1 MHKLMLIVLVCG
13 FSNIQVYAVKADLIA
28 TPFQRAV
35 KVGVRSVEFLLNLP
49 VAVKALSLVGLA
61 SAGLF
66 FSWKHETPKPLKK
79 EPLLKEPLLK
89 ELLLQEQLLKEQFL
103 KKEQLLREQFLQK
116 QLSCEELFFSNQ
128 DGISALAQFDREHG
142 IVVDEIGF
150 RNKVAQ
156 GFPPKYLN
164 EKQVVMSHCDEI
176 FLSKEDKQTHILRTS
191 WLNGCYG
198 VACLFKYPDGSQRAM
213 MAHDGFLQ
221 SKVFKDLLHRAR
233 RAHKDAIEVQFV
245 FVENQIA
252 QTSVPLE
259 KKAMFLKL
267 FHMFIGAEPIMLSY
281 SEQSDFTVFLQED
294 CPARW
299 EVSVVE

>member
-1 MHKLMLIVLVCG
+1 MHKLMLIVLVCA
-13 FSNIQVYAVKADLIA
+13 FSNIQVYAVKAELNSQ
-28 TPFQRAV
+28 PFQRAV

-66 FSWKHETPKPLKK
+66 FSWKHETSKRLKK
-79 EPLLKEPLLK
+79 ERLLK

-103 KKEQLLREQFLQK
+103 KKEQLLQK
-116 QLSCEELFFSNQ
+116 QLSSAEKFFSNQ
-128 DGISALAQFDREHG
+128 DGISVLAQDDREHG
-142 IVVDEIGF
+142 IVFDEIGF

-176 FLSKEDKQTHILRTS
+176 FLSKEDKHTHILRTS

-213 MAHDGFLQ
+213 MAHDGFLK

-233 RAHKDAIEVQFV
+233 KAHKDAIEVQFV
-245 FVENQIA
+245 FLQSEQA
-252 QTSVPLE
+252 QFLVNDLINDL
-259 KKAMFLKL
+259 FLKL

-281 SEQSDFTVFLQED
+281 SEKSDFTVFLQEG

>member
-1 MHKLMLIVLVCG
+1 MHKLMLIVLVCY
-13 FSNIQVYAVKADLIA
+13 FSNIQVYAVNVDLIA

-35 KVGVRSVEFLLNLP
+35 KVGVRSVQFLLNQP
-49 VAVKALSLVGLA
+49 VAVKALSLGGLV
-61 SAGLF
+61 SAVLF
-66 FSWKHETPKPLKK
+66 FSWKHETPKRLKK
-79 EPLLKEPLLK
+79 EPLLKEP
-89 ELLLQEQLLKEQFL
+89 LLKEQFL